1 MRDRTRQCLEDM
13 LESARTALRY
23 VDEDREGW
31 RQDGLRLDA
40 ILRRVGVVGD
50 AASQVPV
57 VDRDQF
63 PSIEWREMIGLRQHV
78 VYGYD
83 KVDFDILEGVVRRD
97 LPNLVRQ
104 LDTLLS

>member
-1 MRDRTRQCLEDM
+1 M
-13 LESARTALRY
+13 
-23 VDEDREGW
+23 
-31 RQDGLRLDA
+31 
-40 ILRRVGVVGD
+40 
-50 AASQVPV
+50 
-57 VDRDQF
+57 DRDQF

-83 KVDFDILEGVVRRD
+83 KVDFDIFEGVVRRD